1 MLSNWYIRQQSC
13 VLFRSGTLSRNSIT
27 NLKPKLKP
35 LRQGI
40 PLVHLK
46 IKSRVATG
54 ARILPCCLRAASGC
68 RTLPRPQAPPSFSSA
83 SCHVTCMRMRRR
95 VLGVR
100 PVASHCAW
108 LPSLEGVLVA
118 ASSQPTPAARGQPPS
133 SPLPRRPALARLVP
147 ELTVRYLCWYVWWI
161 L

>member
-1 MLSNWYIRQQSC
+1 MLSNWYIGQQSC

-35 LRQGI
+35 LQQGI

-46 IKSRVATG
+46 IKSRVVTG

-68 RTLPRPQAPPSFSSA
+68 RTLPRPQAPPSFS
-83 SCHVTCMRMRRR
+83 CHGTCMRMRRR

-100 PVASHCAW
+100 PVASHRAW

-133 SPLPRRPALARLVP
+133 APLPRRLALARLVL
-147 ELTVRYLCWYVWWI
+147 ELTVRYLCWYVWRI